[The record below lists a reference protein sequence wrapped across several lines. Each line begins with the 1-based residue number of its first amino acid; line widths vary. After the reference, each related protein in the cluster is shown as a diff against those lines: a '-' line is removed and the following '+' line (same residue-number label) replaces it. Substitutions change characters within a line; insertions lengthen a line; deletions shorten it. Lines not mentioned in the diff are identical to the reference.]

1 MNKTPVAI
9 IDKEKNNIDKIKYLL
24 EKFPDVEIIQSSTS
38 LDDLEI
44 LLDER
49 ISSLVLIGPSYK
61 LEDIEQLLKSYYTSL
76 RFTKIILL
84 VRETSADLLKKAI
97 KLNIYDVLEI
107 PFTHNDIKEAI
118 RRAEENIEDKK
129 AASKRITVFGTKGGV
144 GKSFLAVNLAVGLM
158 DKNKKR
164 VSLVDTNYQFGDIAL
179 MLDLHPKYSIYD
191 ILPVIEQL
199 DSKILD
205 SFLTTHN
212 SGVKVLPAPL
222 DISTSLQGINSKTTM
237 KILDTLSKMSD
248 YIIIDTSSYFSDDVM
263 NIFKDTD
270 YLIIVSSKDTP
281 SIKNLKI
288 ALQILEQIKFPE
300 ENTYIILNRADS
312 KVGITIEEIEETIQR
327 KIDIAIPSDR
337 IVPISV
343 NKGVPLIV
351 DAPRSAVTKSI
362 YKLIKIITEDKKTK
376 IKIKN
381 FKRKG

>member
-61 LEDIEQLLKSYYTSL
+61 LEDIEQLLRSYYTSL

-107 PFTHNDIKEAI
+107 PFTHNDIRETI
-118 RRAEENIEDKK
+118 RRAEENMEDKK
-129 AASKRITVFGTKGGV
+129 TASKRITIFGTKGGV

-158 DKNKKR
+158 DKNKNR
-164 VSLVDTNYQFGDIAL
+164 VSLIDTNYQFGDIAL
-179 MLDLHPKYSIYD
+179 MLDLHPKYSVYD

-205 SFLTTHN
+205 SFLTTHS

-222 DISTSLQGINSKTTM
+222 DISTSLQGVNSKTTM
-237 KILDTLSKMSD
+237 KILDNLSKMSD
-248 YIIIDTSSYFSDDVM
+248 YTVVDTSSYFSEYVL

-288 ALQILEQIKFPE
+288 SLQILEQIKFPE
-300 ENTYIILNRADS
+300 ENIYIILNRADS
-312 KVGITIEEIEETIQR
+312 KVGITAEEIEETIQR

-343 NKGVPLIV
+343 NKGVPLITG
-351 DAPRSAVTKSI
+351 APRSAVTKSI
-362 YKLIKIITEDKKTK
+362 YKLIKIITENK
-376 IKIKN
+376 
-381 FKRKG
+381 KRK

>member
-1 MNKTPVAI
+1 MNKTPVAV

-61 LEDIEQLLKSYYTSL
+61 LEDIEQLLRSYYTSL

-107 PFTHNDIKEAI
+107 PFTHNDIRETI
-118 RRAEENIEDKK
+118 RRAEENMEDKK
-129 AASKRITVFGTKGGV
+129 TASKRITIFGTKGGV

-158 DKNKKR
+158 DKNKNR
-164 VSLVDTNYQFGDIAL
+164 VSLIDTNYQFGDIAL
-179 MLDLHPKYSIYD
+179 MLDLHPKYSVYD

-222 DISTSLQGINSKTTM
+222 DISTSLQGVNSKTTM
-237 KILDTLSKMSD
+237 KILDNLSKMSD
-248 YIIIDTSSYFSDDVM
+248 YTVVDTSSYFSEYVL

-288 ALQILEQIKFPE
+288 SLQILEQIKFPE
-300 ENTYIILNRADS
+300 ENIYIILNRADS
-312 KVGITIEEIEETIQR
+312 KVGITAEEIEETIQR

-343 NKGVPLIV
+343 NKGVPLITG
-351 DAPRSAVTKSI
+351 APRSAVTKSI
-362 YKLIKIITEDKKTK
+362 YKLIKIITENK
-376 IKIKN
+376 
-381 FKRKG
+381 KRK

>member
-118 RRAEENIEDKK
+118 KRAEENIEDKK
-129 AASKRITVFGTKGGV
+129 VVSKRITVFGTKGGV
-144 GKSFLAVNLAVGLM
+144 GKSFLAINLAVGLM

-164 VSLVDTNYQFGDIAL
+164 VSLIDTNYQFGDIAL
-179 MLDLHPKYSIYD
+179 MLDLHPKYSVYD

-237 KILDTLSKMSD
+237 KILDTLSRMSD
-248 YIIIDTSSYFSDDVM
+248 YIVIDTSSYFSDDVL

-270 YLIIVSSKDTP
+270 YLVIVASKDTP

-343 NKGVPLIV
+343 NKGVPLIME
-351 DAPRSAVTKSI
+351 APRSAVTKSI
-362 YKLIKIITEDKKTK
+362 YKLIKIITENK
-376 IKIKN
+376 
-381 FKRKG
+381 KRK

>member
-9 IDKEKNNIDKIKYLL
+9 IDKEKNNVDKIRYLL

-61 LEDIEQLLKSYYTSL
+61 LEDIEQLLRSYYTSL

-118 RRAEENIEDKK
+118 KRAEENIEDKK
-129 AASKRITVFGTKGGV
+129 AVSKRITVFGTKGGV

-164 VSLVDTNYQFGDIAL
+164 VSLIDTNYQFGDIAL
-179 MLDLHPKYSIYD
+179 MMDLHPKYSVYD

-199 DSKILD
+199 DPKILD
-205 SFLTTHN
+205 SFLTTHS

-222 DISTSLQGINSKTTM
+222 DISTSLQGVNSKTTM
-237 KILDTLSKMSD
+237 KILDTISRMSD
-248 YIIIDTSSYFSDDVM
+248 YIVIDTSSYFSEYVL

-270 YLIIVSSKDTP
+270 YLVIVSSKDTP

-288 ALQILEQIKFPE
+288 VLQILEQIKFPE
-300 ENTYIILNRADS
+300 ENIYIILNRADS

-343 NKGVPLIV
+343 NKGVPLIIG
-351 DAPRSAVTKSI
+351 APRSAVTKSI
-362 YKLIKIITEDKKTK
+362 YKLIKIITENK
-376 IKIKN
+376 
-381 FKRKG
+381 KRK

>member
-61 LEDIEQLLKSYYTSL
+61 LEDIEQLLRSYYTSL

-107 PFTHNDIKEAI
+107 PFTHNDIRETI
-118 RRAEENIEDKK
+118 RRAEENMEDKK
-129 AASKRITVFGTKGGV
+129 TASKRITIFGTKGGV

-158 DKNKKR
+158 DKNKNR
-164 VSLVDTNYQFGDIAL
+164 VSLFDTNYQFGDIAL
-179 MLDLHPKYSIYD
+179 MLDLHPKYSVYD

-222 DISTSLQGINSKTTM
+222 DISTSLQGVNSKTTM
-237 KILDTLSKMSD
+237 KILDNLSKMSD
-248 YIIIDTSSYFSDDVM
+248 YIIVDTSSYFSEYM
-263 NIFKDTD
+263 LNIFKDTD

-288 ALQILEQIKFPE
+288 TLQILEQIKFPD
-300 ENTYIILNRADS
+300 ENIYIILNRADS
-312 KVGITIEEIEETIQR
+312 KVGITVEEIEETIQR

-343 NKGVPLIV
+343 NKGVPLITG
-351 DAPRSAVTKSI
+351 APRSAVTKSI
-362 YKLIKIITEDKKTK
+362 YKLIKIITENK
-376 IKIKN
+376 
-381 FKRKG
+381 KRK

>member
-1 MNKTPVAI
+1 MNKTPVAV

-61 LEDIEQLLKSYYTSL
+61 LEDIEQLLRSYYTSL

-107 PFTHNDIKEAI
+107 PFTHNDIRETIK
-118 RRAEENIEDKK
+118 RAEENMEDKK
-129 AASKRITVFGTKGGV
+129 TASKRITIFGTKGGV

-158 DKNKKR
+158 DKSKNR

-179 MLDLHPKYSIYD
+179 MLDLHPKYSVYD

-222 DISTSLQGINSKTTM
+222 DISTSLQGVNSKTTM
-237 KILDTLSKMSD
+237 KILDNLSKMSD
-248 YIIIDTSSYFSDDVM
+248 YIIVDTSSYFSEYVL

-288 ALQILEQIKFPE
+288 ALQILEQIKFPD
-300 ENTYIILNRADS
+300 ENIYIILNRADS
-312 KVGITIEEIEETIQR
+312 KVGITAEEIEETIQR

-343 NKGVPLIV
+343 NKGVPLITG
-351 DAPRSAVTKSI
+351 APRSAVAKSI
-362 YKLIKIITEDKKTK
+362 YKLIKIITENK
-376 IKIKN
+376 
-381 FKRKG
+381 KRK

>member
-9 IDKEKNNIDKIKYLL
+9 IDKEKNNVDKIRYLL

-61 LEDIEQLLKSYYTSL
+61 LEDIEQLLRSYYTSL

-118 RRAEENIEDKK
+118 KRAEENIEDKK
-129 AASKRITVFGTKGGV
+129 AVSKRITVFGTKGGV

-164 VSLVDTNYQFGDIAL
+164 VSLIDTNYQFGDIAL
-179 MLDLHPKYSIYD
+179 MLDLHPKYSVYD

-205 SFLTTHN
+205 SFLTTHS

-222 DISTSLQGINSKTTM
+222 DISTSLQGVNSKTTM
-237 KILDTLSKMSD
+237 KILDNLSRMSD
-248 YIIIDTSSYFSDDVM
+248 YIVIDTSSYFSEYVL

-270 YLIIVSSKDTP
+270 YLVIVSSKDTP

-288 ALQILEQIKFPE
+288 VLQILEQIKFPE
-300 ENTYIILNRADS
+300 ENIYIILNRADS

-343 NKGVPLIV
+343 NKGVPLIIG
-351 DAPRSAVTKSI
+351 APRSAVTKSI
-362 YKLIKIITEDKKTK
+362 YKLIKIITENK
-376 IKIKN
+376 
-381 FKRKG
+381 KRK

>member
-9 IDKEKNNIDKIKYLL
+9 IDKEKNNVDKIRYLL

-61 LEDIEQLLKSYYTSL
+61 LEDIEQLLRSYYTSL

-118 RRAEENIEDKK
+118 KRAEENIEDKK
-129 AASKRITVFGTKGGV
+129 AVSKRITVFGTKGGV

-164 VSLVDTNYQFGDIAL
+164 VSLIDTNYQFGDIAL
-179 MLDLHPKYSIYD
+179 MMDLHPKYSVYD

-205 SFLTTHN
+205 SFLTTHS

-222 DISTSLQGINSKTTM
+222 DISTSLQGVNSKTTM
-237 KILDTLSKMSD
+237 KILDTISRMSD
-248 YIIIDTSSYFSDDVM
+248 YIVIDTSSYFSEYVL

-270 YLIIVSSKDTP
+270 YLVIVSSKDTP

-343 NKGVPLIV
+343 NKGVPLIIG
-351 DAPRSAVTKSI
+351 APRSAVTKSI
-362 YKLIKIITEDKKTK
+362 YKLIKIITENK
-376 IKIKN
+376 
-381 FKRKG
+381 KRK

>member
-9 IDKEKNNIDKIKYLL
+9 IDKEKNNVDKIRYLL

-61 LEDIEQLLKSYYTSL
+61 LEDIEQLLRSYYTSL

-118 RRAEENIEDKK
+118 KRAEENIEDKK
-129 AASKRITVFGTKGGV
+129 AVSKRITVFGTKGGV

-164 VSLVDTNYQFGDIAL
+164 VSLIDTNYQFGDVAL
-179 MLDLHPKYSIYD
+179 MLDLHPKYSVYD

-205 SFLTTHN
+205 SFLTTHS

-222 DISTSLQGINSKTTM
+222 DISTSLQGVNSKTTM
-237 KILDTLSKMSD
+237 KILDTLSRMSD
-248 YIIIDTSSYFSDDVM
+248 YMVIDTSSYFSDAVL

-270 YLIIVSSKDTP
+270 YLVIVSSKDTP

-300 ENTYIILNRADS
+300 ENIYVILNRADS
-312 KVGITIEEIEETIQR
+312 KVGITVEEIEETIQR

-343 NKGVPLIV
+343 NKGVPLIEG
-351 DAPRSAVTKSI
+351 APRSAVTKSI
-362 YKLIKIITEDKKTK
+362 YKLIKIITENK
-376 IKIKN
+376 
-381 FKRKG
+381 KRK

>member
-9 IDKEKNNIDKIKYLL
+9 IDKEKNNVDKIRYLL

-61 LEDIEQLLKSYYTSL
+61 LEDIEQLLRSYYTSL

-118 RRAEENIEDKK
+118 RRAEENMEDKK
-129 AASKRITVFGTKGGV
+129 AVSKRITVFGTKGGV

-164 VSLVDTNYQFGDIAL
+164 VSLVDTNYQFGDVAL
-179 MLDLHPKYSIYD
+179 MLDLHPKYSVYD

-205 SFLTTHN
+205 SFLTTHS

-237 KILDTLSKMSD
+237 KILDTLSRMND
-248 YIIIDTSSYFSDDVM
+248 YIVIDTSSYFSDDVL

-270 YLIIVSSKDTP
+270 YLVIVSSKDTP

-312 KVGITIEEIEETIQR
+312 KVGITVEEIEETIQR
-327 KIDIAIPSDR
+327 KIDVAIPSDR

-343 NKGVPLIV
+343 NKGVPLIM

-362 YKLIKIITEDKKTK
+362 YKLIKIITENK
-376 IKIKN
+376 
-381 FKRKG
+381 KRK

>member
-9 IDKEKNNIDKIKYLL
+9 IDKEKNNIDKIRYLL

-61 LEDIEQLLKSYYTSL
+61 LEDIEQLLRSYYTSL

-118 RRAEENIEDKK
+118 KRAEENIEDKK
-129 AASKRITVFGTKGGV
+129 AVSKRITVFGTKGGV

-164 VSLVDTNYQFGDIAL
+164 VSLVDTNYQFGDVAL
-179 MLDLHPKYSIYD
+179 MLDLHPKYSVYD

-205 SFLTTHN
+205 SFLTTHS

-222 DISTSLQGINSKTTM
+222 DISTSLQGVNSKTTM
-237 KILDTLSKMSD
+237 KILDTLSRMND
-248 YIIIDTSSYFSDDVM
+248 YIVIDTSSYFSDDVL

-270 YLIIVSSKDTP
+270 YLVIVSSKDTP

-327 KIDIAIPSDR
+327 KIDVAIPSDR

-362 YKLIKIITEDKKTK
+362 YKLIKIITENK
-376 IKIKN
+376 
-381 FKRKG
+381 KRK